1 MAYET
6 GSASGPNDLLDKLRA
21 FLLANSWTIN
31 SFTTI
36 GSGRRLHVEK
46 SGIFCNFRSYQNET
60 LSNANDVNGE
70 SSTNFWGI
78 GFGASD
84 GYNGANSWSRQPG
97 YPNYTS
103 QSKGGYL
110 NRLSSA
116 IPTYH
121 FFTYT
126 DIDEVH
132 VVLEFVTGRFQYVGF
147 GRIARYNTSAAG
159 GYWLGGGAYNNNS
172 LPHASGIDAGAG
184 AASIIPF
191 RESYYSS
198 SDACCSTFIRVDI
211 DNHNGWAGAGR
222 QASSSP
228 SPIAAMSSQY
238 WDGNT
243 ESFTTSPY
251 TWQTQ
256 LLPYMIGIIRSDAA
270 ISPFGEIKHLRR
282 LDITNYLPA
291 EEFTLGPD
299 TWKVFPLYQKGGY
312 SFNRGFAVR
321 KVS

>member
-6 GSASGPNDLLDKLRA
+6 GSAASPNDLLDKLRA

-31 SFTTI
+31 SFANV
-36 GSGRRLHVEK
+36 GSGKRLHVEK
-46 SGIFCNFRSYQNET
+46 SGIFANFRSFHNET
-60 LSNANDVNGE
+60 LSNANDVNGA
-70 SSTNFWGI
+70 TTANFWGI
-78 GFGASD
+78 GFCASD
-84 GYNGANSWSRQPG
+84 GYNGSLSWSRQPG
-97 YPNYTS
+97 YPNYAS

-110 NRLSSA
+110 NQLSSA

-121 FFTYT
+121 FFTYG

-132 VVLEFVTGRFQYVGF
+132 VVVEFISGRFQYMGF
-147 GRIARYNTSAAG
+147 GKIALYNGAAAG
-159 GYWLGGGAYNNNS
+159 GYWVGGGTNS
-172 LPHASGIDAGAG
+172 NSGLPHTNGYNTGTG
-184 AASIIPF
+184 AAAIIPF
-191 RESYYSS
+191 RESYYSGGNN
-198 SDACCSTFIRVDI
+198 CCSSFIRVDI
-211 DNHNGWAGAGR
+211 DNHNGWAGGGR
-222 QASSSP
+222 IGSNSP

-256 LLPYMIGIIRSDAA
+256 LLPYMIGIVRSDAA

-312 SFNRGFAVR
+312 SFNSGYAVR
-321 KVS
+321 KVA